1 MNSDIRM
8 VEVATGHVS
17 NRHQA
22 VLLEN
27 LNDYIFKKEDR
38 TETYHSW
45 YLFDEQL
52 GQHIKATGSI
62 QGFNGVYYINKIIL
76 DFDKKN
82 LTDDGLLGAVR
93 FLVNTEM
100 IDDLSIDE
108 DHILI
113 WYSGTGFHIEIPDL
127 FGFTPSTTLPS
138 TVKETLTSLFPECDS
153 IYDGARIIRANYS
166 YNQKLGNFKV
176 PFNVEMLNKFSMEE
190 IKESSANC
198 SNDEIREK
206 VDVIYKLWSN
216 IEPYLGEYIKQPSYD
231 NKAPTTVRTEFKI
244 DPNSVVTCMQTVL
257 GQTPPAGERN
267 ETMMRIASWMRRNGM
282 PEKVVRSTL
291 SDWSGLPDEAK
302 RCSQRVFDEKYE
314 YSCSDFIMSKYCK
327 PNCIHFKH
335 KDYNLNILNP
345 SDMEEKYEEFMMKD
359 FTDMAFNFADLY
371 DIDCDFWVYPGEL
384 VIVTGNTGLGKSTWV
399 MNLVARL
406 NNMSCLFLSL
416 ENSFHLTF
424 RRFVQMT
431 ASLSKTDVMSAYQ
444 KPAQGV
450 LNLEGKKKPE
460 YYKAFKHINIL
471 CESPELKKLQETI
484 ARMQPRIV
492 VVDTTDMVWVKGVQD
507 ELSKMNDII
516 NGLKST
522 AQSQECIIIAVH
534 HINKQAMHDG
544 ITTITSLK
552 GSTNVVQKADK
563 VLAINGENN
572 DNLRSLHSEKARD
585 DGNIKIM
592 FDFNKRDMTFNQKTD
607 SEGFVVPKKIESA
620 V

>member
-1 MNSDIRM
+1 
-8 VEVATGHVS
+8 
-17 NRHQA
+17 
-22 VLLEN
+22 
-27 LNDYIFKKEDR
+27 
-38 TETYHSW
+38 
-45 YLFDEQL
+45 
-52 GQHIKATGSI
+52 
-62 QGFNGVYYINKIIL
+62 
-76 DFDKKN
+76 
-82 LTDDGLLGAVR
+82 
-93 FLVNTEM
+93 M

-282 PEKVVRSTL
+282 PEKGVRSTL

-371 DIDCDFWVYPGEL
+371 DI
-384 VIVTGNTGLGKSTWV
+384 GLGKSTWV

-592 FDFNKRDMTFNQKTD
+592 FDFNKRDMTFNQKIDKRST
-607 SEGFVVPKKIESA
+607 
-620 V
+620 